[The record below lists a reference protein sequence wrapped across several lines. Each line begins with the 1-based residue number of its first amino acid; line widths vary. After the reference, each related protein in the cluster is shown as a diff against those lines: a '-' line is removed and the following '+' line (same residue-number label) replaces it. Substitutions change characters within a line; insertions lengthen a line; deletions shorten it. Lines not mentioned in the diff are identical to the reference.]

1 MIWVDFVK
9 QGFICKWRRI
19 GPEQTKKIQVN
30 LETGFD
36 ARGNKG

>member
-19 GPEQTKKIQVN
+19 GPAADKEDPGKSGDWI
-30 LETGFD
+30 
-36 ARGNKG
+36 